1 MNSDQGPR
9 DRINERASQRFDTT
23 RLGLTRADIFTKN
36 HMKCL
41 QVNQMALEIFALDQ
55 TYANYVCYFLFKN
68 ICKEIESLNE
78 NLKKESVADSN
89 IREFRSVIEAEMA
102 NIQKV
107 TNCFYEAIVEEDK
120 DNKILNE
127 KLHRSLDDQ
136 LADNKQRILQLYI
149 ENLND
154 SDEHIRIASQV
165 VDYLEESIL
174 IKRDAYERMSREHLY
189 KQMRNKVFK

>member
-1 MNSDQGPR
+1 
-9 DRINERASQRFDTT
+9 
-23 RLGLTRADIFTKN
+23 
-36 HMKCL
+36 
-41 QVNQMALEIFALDQ
+41 MALEIFALDQ

-68 ICKEIESLNE
+68 ICKEIETLNE
-78 NLKKESVADSN
+78 NLKKELVADNN
-89 IREFRSVIEAEMA
+89 IREFRSVIETEMG

-107 TNCFYEAIVEEDK
+107 TGCFYEAIVEEDK
-120 DNKILNE
+120 DHKILNE

-154 SDEHIRIASQV
+154 ADEHIRIASQV
-165 VDYLEESIL
+165 VDYLEENIL